1 MEIGCKKQKRIK
13 KIFLEMPGFDFWI
26 ELCSLQCKN
35 IALHWNSLPFSFMK
49 YSTIS
54 WEKPTG
60 RKNAVIWES
69 KKDGRMVKLSLKN
82 LWAIYHQTS
91 IR

>member
-1 MEIGCKKQKRIK
+1 MEIGCLKTKENSKDV
-13 KIFLEMPGFDFWI
+13 LEMPGFDFNM
-26 ELCSLQCKN
+26 LPLCKN
-35 IALHWNSLPFSFMK
+35 IALHRNSLPFSFMK

-60 RKNAVIWES
+60 RKNAVIWER
-69 KKDGRMVKLSLKN
+69 KKDSRMEKLSLKN